1 MRFQE
6 SWRSFTKRSI
16 RSFHRSLSL
25 ASPILCLIVC
35 VPPPGQGQVNQ
46 SSQTSSQRALI
57 PDMIA
62 DPTITE
68 IDGTFYCY
76 ATTDGYS
83 LTPTGYGPGVVWTSP
98 DFLSWSFHGLIMPE
112 DQKDKYVAPSTPVR
126 EGEKLHL
133 FPTINHQVT
142 PVMMKTLQG
151 PLLDLTG
158 QSLDGNNTLPAMPI
172 TVAKSIDAE
181 VFTDDDGERY
191 MVWAQRGIGHLAK
204 DLVSFDG
211 PQKVVAT
218 KRQGYSEGPFLF
230 KRSGI
235 YYYLY
240 TLGAYENY
248 EYAYMM
254 SRVSPLGP
262 WTAPDDDVLM
272 KTNHATNIYG
282 PGHGSVFRDS
292 KTDKWYFAYLEY
304 GRGGA
309 SRQVFV
315 EQIDF
320 RGDGTIQPLTLTGTG
335 VGALRPPLVAG
346 KDLSIGAHATASSF
360 RPPVSI
366 PRKYD
371 PMFARN
377 ESFLP
382 ENAVDGSNGSRWMA
396 DEQDP
401 TPWLQ
406 IDLGV
411 VHTIKRAEAYFVTPT
426 AGHSYRIE
434 SSTDNTHW
442 TIYQPAQPLTIE
454 SPHTTQASV
463 SARYLR
469 VYVMKGTPGLWEFHV
484 WE

>member
-1 MRFQE
+1 MILSTRF
-6 SWRSFTKRSI
+6 
-16 RSFHRSLSL
+16 LSL
-25 ASPILCLIVC
+25 ASLILCAIVC
-35 VPPPGQGQVNQ
+35 LPVYCQRQAN
-46 SSQTSSQRALI
+46 SSPQPSSKRPLI

-76 ATTDGYS
+76 ATTDGYGS
-83 LTPTGYGPGVVWTSP
+83 TPAGYGPGVVWTSP
-98 DFLSWSFHGLIMPE
+98 DFVNWSFHGLLMPE
-112 DQKDKYVAPSTPVR
+112 DQKDRYVAPSTPVR
-126 EGEKLHL
+126 NGEKLYL

-142 PVMMKTLQG
+142 PVLMKTLRG

-158 QSLDGNNTLPAMPI
+158 QSLDGNRALAVMPI

-181 VFTDDDGERY
+181 VFTDDDGDRY
-191 MVWAQRGIGHLAK
+191 MVWAQRGIAHLAK
-204 DLVSFDG
+204 DLLSFDG
-211 PQKVVAT
+211 PQQVVET

-248 EYAYMM
+248 QYAYMM
-254 SRVSPLGP
+254 SHTSPLGP
-262 WTAPDDDVLM
+262 WAAPEDDVIM

-282 PGHGSVFRDS
+282 PGHGSVFRDP

-315 EQIDF
+315 EQMEF
-320 RGDGTIQPLTLTGTG
+320 HADGTIQPLSLIGAG
-335 VGALRPPLVAG
+335 VGALRPPLVTE
-346 KDLSIGAHATASSF
+346 KDLSIGAHVTASSF
-360 RPPVSI
+360 RPAISI
-366 PRKYD
+366 PGKYD
-371 PMFARN
+371 PAFART
-377 ESFLP
+377 ESFAP
-382 ENAVDGSNGSRWMA
+382 ENAVDGSNGTRWMA

-401 TPWLQ
+401 TSWLQ
-406 IDLGV
+406 VDLGA
-411 VHTIKRAEAYFVTPT
+411 VHTIKRTEAYFVTPT
-426 AGHSYRIE
+426 LGQSYRIE
-434 SSTDNTHW
+434 SSIDNKHW
-442 TIYQPAQPLTIE
+442 IIYQPVQPLTIE
-454 SPHTTQASV
+454 SPHVTQSPV

-469 VYVMKGTPGLWEFHV
+469 IYVMKGTPGLWEFHV

>member
-1 MRFQE
+1 MPQ
-6 SWRSFTKRSI
+6 ST
-16 RSFHRSLSL
+16 RSFHRFFPL
-25 ASPILCLIVC
+25 ASLILCLIVFAAAH
-35 VPPPGQGQVNQ
+35 GQAQINQ
-46 SSQTSSQRALI
+46 PSQPSSHRPLI

-76 ATTDGYS
+76 ATTDGYGS
-83 LTPTGYGPGVVWTSP
+83 TPVGYGPGVVWTSP
-98 DFLSWSFHGLIMPE
+98 DLLNWSFHGLIMPD

-126 EGEKLHL
+126 NGEKLYL

-142 PVMMKTLQG
+142 PVMMRTLQG

-158 QSLDGNNTLPAMPI
+158 RSLDGNAALTAMPI

-181 VFTDDDGERY
+181 VFTDDDDERY
-191 MVWAQRGIGHLAK
+191 MVWAERGIGHLAK
-204 DLVSFDG
+204 DLVTFDG

-272 KTNHATNIYG
+272 KTNHATYIYG
-282 PGHGSVFRDS
+282 PGHGSVFRDP

-315 EQIDF
+315 EQMDF
-320 RGDGTIQPLTLTGTG
+320 HADGTIQPLKLTGVG
-335 VGALRPPLVAG
+335 VGALRPPLVAE

-360 RPPVSI
+360 RPTVSI
-366 PRKYD
+366 PGKYD
-371 PMFARN
+371 PAFART
-377 ESFLP
+377 ESFSP
-382 ENAVDGSNGSRWMA
+382 ENAVDGSNGSRWIA

-406 IDLGV
+406 VDLGAV
-411 VHTIKRAEAYFVTPT
+411 YAITRTEAYFVTPT
-426 AGHSYRIE
+426 AGHSFRIE

-442 TIYQPAQPLTIE
+442 TIYQPVQPLTIE
-454 SPHTTQASV
+454 SPHTTHRTV

-469 VYVMKGTPGLWEFHV
+469 VYVMKGAPGLWEFHV
-484 WE
+484 WD

>member
-1 MRFQE
+1 MPQ
-6 SWRSFTKRSI
+6 ST
-16 RSFHRSLSL
+16 RSFHRFFPL
-25 ASPILCLIVC
+25 ASLILCLIVFAAAH
-35 VPPPGQGQVNQ
+35 GQAQINQ
-46 SSQTSSQRALI
+46 PSQPSSHRPLI

-76 ATTDGYS
+76 ATTDGYGS
-83 LTPTGYGPGVVWTSP
+83 TPVGYGPGVVWTSP
-98 DFLSWSFHGLIMPE
+98 DLLNWSFHGLIMPD

-126 EGEKLHL
+126 NGEKLYL

-142 PVMMKTLQG
+142 PVMMRTLQG

-158 QSLDGNNTLPAMPI
+158 RSLDGNAALTAMPI

-181 VFTDDDGERY
+181 VFTDDDDERY
-191 MVWAQRGIGHLAK
+191 MVWAERGIGHLAK
-204 DLVSFDG
+204 DLVTFDG

-272 KTNHATNIYG
+272 KTNHATYIYG
-282 PGHGSVFRDS
+282 PGHGSVFRDP

-315 EQIDF
+315 EQMDF
-320 RGDGTIQPLTLTGTG
+320 HADGTIQPLKLTGVG
-335 VGALRPPLVAG
+335 VGALRPPLVAE

-360 RPPVSI
+360 RPTVSI
-366 PRKYD
+366 PGKYD
-371 PMFARN
+371 PAFART
-377 ESFLP
+377 ESFSP
-382 ENAVDGSNGSRWMA
+382 ENAVDGSNGSRWIA

-406 IDLGV
+406 VDLGAV
-411 VHTIKRAEAYFVTPT
+411 YAITRTEAYFVTAT
-426 AGHSYRIE
+426 AGHSFRIE

-442 TIYQPAQPLTIE
+442 TIYQPVQPLTIE
-454 SPHTTQASV
+454 SPHTTHRTV

-469 VYVMKGTPGLWEFHV
+469 VYVMKGAPGLWEFHV
-484 WE
+484 WD

>member
-1 MRFQE
+1 MPQ
-6 SWRSFTKRSI
+6 ST
-16 RSFHRSLSL
+16 RSFHRFFPL
-25 ASPILCLIVC
+25 ASLILCLIVFAAAH
-35 VPPPGQGQVNQ
+35 GQAQINQ
-46 SSQTSSQRALI
+46 PSQPSSHRPLI

-76 ATTDGYS
+76 ATTDGYGS
-83 LTPTGYGPGVVWTSP
+83 TPVGYGPGVVWTSP
-98 DFLSWSFHGLIMPE
+98 DLLNWSFHGLIMPD

-126 EGEKLHL
+126 NGEKLYL

-142 PVMMKTLQG
+142 PVMMRTLQG

-158 QSLDGNNTLPAMPI
+158 RSLDGNAALTAMPI

-181 VFTDDDGERY
+181 VFTDDDDERY
-191 MVWAQRGIGHLAK
+191 MVWAERGIGHLAK
-204 DLVSFDG
+204 DLVTFDG

-272 KTNHATNIYG
+272 KTNHATYIYG
-282 PGHGSVFRDS
+282 PGHGSVFRDP
-292 KTDKWYFAYLEY
+292 KIDKWYFAYLEY
-304 GRGGA
+304 ERGGA

-315 EQIDF
+315 EQMDF
-320 RGDGTIQPLTLTGTG
+320 HADGTIQPLKLTG
-335 VGALRPPLVAG
+335 VGVGVLRPPLVAE

-360 RPPVSI
+360 RPTVSI
-366 PRKYD
+366 PGKYD
-371 PMFARN
+371 PAFART
-377 ESFLP
+377 ESFSP
-382 ENAVDGSNGSRWMA
+382 ENAVDGSNGSRWIA

-406 IDLGV
+406 VDLGAV
-411 VHTIKRAEAYFVTPT
+411 YAITRTEAYFVTPT
-426 AGHSYRIE
+426 AGHSFRIE

-442 TIYQPAQPLTIE
+442 TIYQPVQPLTIE
-454 SPHTTQASV
+454 SPHTTHRTV

-469 VYVMKGTPGLWEFHV
+469 VYVMKGAPGLWEFHV

>member
-1 MRFQE
+1 MTQSTCF
-6 SWRSFTKRSI
+6 
-16 RSFHRSLSL
+16 FHRSLPL
-25 ASPILCLIVC
+25 ASLILCLIVC
-35 VPPPGQGQVNQ
+35 APAHGQAQINR
-46 SSQTSSQRALI
+46 SSQKSSHRPLI

-76 ATTDGYS
+76 ATTDGYGS
-83 LTPTGYGPGVVWTSP
+83 TPAGYGPGVVWTSP
-98 DFLSWSFHGLIMPE
+98 DFANWSFHGLIMPE
-112 DQKDKYVAPSTPVR
+112 DLKDKYVAPSTPVR
-126 EGEKLHL
+126 NGQKLYL

-142 PVMMKTLQG
+142 PLMMKTLQG

-158 QSLDGNNTLPAMPI
+158 RSLDGNTPLTAMPI

-181 VFTDDDGERY
+181 VFSDDDGERY

-211 PQKVVAT
+211 PQEVVAT

-262 WTAPDDDVLM
+262 WTAPDNDVLM
-272 KTNHATNIYG
+272 KTNHATEIYG

-320 RGDGTIQPLTLTGTG
+320 HPDGTIQPLTLTGTG
-335 VGALRPPLVAG
+335 VGALRPPMFAE

-360 RPPVSI
+360 KPTVSI
-366 PRKYD
+366 PGKYD
-371 PMFARN
+371 PAFART
-377 ESFLP
+377 ESFSP

-406 IDLGV
+406 VDLGA
-411 VHTIKRAEAYFVTPT
+411 VHTITRTEAYFVTPT

-442 TIYQPAQPLTIE
+442 TIYQPVQPLTIE
-454 SPHTTQASV
+454 SPHTTHRTIST
-463 SARYLR
+463 RYLR

>member
-1 MRFQE
+1 MTQA
-6 SWRSFTKRSI
+6 TH
-16 RSFHRSLSL
+16 SFHRSFFL
-25 ASPILCLIVC
+25 ASLILCLIVC
-35 VPPPGQGQVNQ
+35 APAHGQAQIDQ
-46 SSQTSSQRALI
+46 TSQTSSHRPLI

-76 ATTDGYS
+76 ATTDGYGS
-83 LTPTGYGPGVVWTSP
+83 TPAGYGPGVVWTSP
-98 DFLSWSFHGLIMPE
+98 DFVNWSFHGLIMPE

-126 EGEKLHL
+126 NGEKLYL

-158 QSLDGNNTLPAMPI
+158 RSLDGNTALTAMPI
-172 TVAKSIDAE
+172 TVAKPIDAE

-211 PQKVVAT
+211 PQKMVAT

-262 WTAPDDDVLM
+262 WTAPDEDVLM
-272 KTNHATNIYG
+272 KTNHATYIYG
-282 PGHGSVFRDS
+282 PGHGSVFRDP

-315 EQIDF
+315 EQMDF
-320 RGDGTIQPLTLTGTG
+320 HPDGTIQPLKLTGAG
-335 VGALRPPLVAG
+335 VGALRPPMVAE

-360 RPPVSI
+360 RPTVSI
-366 PRKYD
+366 PGKYD
-371 PMFARN
+371 PAFART
-377 ESFLP
+377 ESFSP

-406 IDLGV
+406 VDLGAL
-411 VHTIKRAEAYFVTPT
+411 HAITRTEAYFVTPT

-442 TIYQPAQPLTIE
+442 TIYQPVQPLTIE
-454 SPHTTQASV
+454 SPHTTHRTMST
-463 SARYLR
+463 RYLR